1 MPGARASSRPVA
13 MPIRFRTS
21 GCVFSIVIS
30 IIATVAA
37 NLLLRSCG

>member
-1 MPGARASSRPVA
+1 

-21 GCVFSIVIS
+21 GCVFSLVLS
-30 IIATVAA
+30 VLATIAL